1 MNVIPPWLMFVHKH
15 TYMNAHTER
24 TQNVKKG
31 IGPNNMRQHII
42 ERQQYWD
49 CHVMKCLYNV
59 LFNQIAN
66 KYNFSDTTLQLT
78 WSKHSIHNYYN
89 MFLSCRFLGNN
100 IAIIMTFKIHRTCC
114 LTEIYLKIDRENNLL
129 WNILMCIW
137 GQWWYTSMWY
147 WLTLARMEMF
157 SRTYLKRTWWSYW
170 DYIRARMIWE

>member
-1 MNVIPPWLMFVHKH
+1 
-15 TYMNAHTER
+15 
-24 TQNVKKG
+24 
-31 IGPNNMRQHII
+31 MRQHII

-49 CHVMKCLYNV
+49 CHGMKCLYNV
-59 LFNQIAN
+59 LFNQIAH
-66 KYNFSDTTLQLT
+66 KYNCSDTTLQLT

-100 IAIIMTFKIHRTCC
+100 IAIIMTFKIHRRCC

-129 WNILMCIW
+129 WNILMCVW

-170 DYIRARMIWE
+170 HCTCENELGIVPVGIPWSLNTFNRLCLFVPAMRYLVFAVFQWGK